1 MATSTTKT
9 DHTTTWGISP
19 EVRSALRA
27 FVLEARAA
35 LEDDFRRQLVGL
47 GVRPERTV
55 DPTEELDEGAD
66 RVRTAAVAVI
76 DRSREAGAAP
86 EDAFETYVQDSA
98 FTFLNRLIGLR
109 CLEERGMLIVGGNS
123 ETAIRQDPRLGASS
137 LYFRVRNEL
146 PLEAGIRQVW
156 RIALDRAFQAV
167 SERVGLLFDPD
178 SEYGQLLPLPAT
190 LSRLVDGLN
199 DPSIPSTVWAD
210 DEVLGWVYQY
220 YNAEEKD
227 AAYDKLKKGGKLE
240 HPEELAAASCLYTE
254 RYMVDFLLQNTLGRI
269 WTDVHPGTS
278 LPESWPYFVD
288 RSRDEARESGALPER
303 VRDLTLLDPACGSG
317 HFLARAF
324 DLFVEMYREE
334 GIESDAEIPQLIL
347 ERNLHGLDI
356 DLRAAQIS
364 ALRLYLKACD
374 LAGPDFRPRRLNL
387 VASDATLPAAP
398 PRELLG
404 RFDHDRD
411 IRDLL
416 VGIWA
421 ELREAPKLGSLL
433 HPERKVEELV
443 AGRREKGH
451 TLELQDDVAWDR
463 FKLDLLEEIRTEF
476 EKEADTDDVGRR
488 LFGQDLAKSIGL
500 VEALTRRYDVVV
512 TNPPYAG
519 SKNLDPP
526 VKTFVERGYKDGKR
540 DLYAAFIIRCLE
552 FAHNGG
558 YVGMITQQS
567 WLFLR
572 SFVKLRE
579 RVLTNAAVTSL
590 AHLGAGSFEEI
601 SGEVV
606 NVALFT
612 LRKDVPGAGH
622 RIDAF
627 RLVGPR
633 SPGEKNRLLRQAIAG
648 YASGILSTP
657 RQADLQAIPETPFVY
672 WLRPRFFEL
681 LRSRKRLSD
690 IAEVRQGL
698 ATADNERFLRW
709 FWEVDRF
716 GIVEDGWPRR
726 GRWFWYAKGGRYQKW
741 AGLEWLVVDWE
752 RDGERIRA
760 TGSRPRVQNTDY
772 YFKGGL
778 TYTLMARG
786 SMGMRLLDE
795 SAFDVASISVFP
807 RGRTLREAVAPL
819 ASTRLSSFLLR
830 VTTQDLKFHA
840 GYVGN
845 LPLPAASTQELEE
858 IGRAC
863 TKLKRVLV
871 ISEAIER
878 TFDPVDLLRPGNG
891 SSLCDA
897 VTARLSRSESV
908 AALLH
913 SLEGW
918 NEHLVFDAYDL
929 DEGDVRA
936 VLDETGTPAGWYP
949 LIAGYDKLPDPP
961 SGVTIPDG
969 FGNYYDGLK
978 RLELSDP
985 EVSSLKDRLR
995 RLYEAGPGA
1004 EVEDEEE
1011 YSGEGPSEDEGALG
1025 AHIPIPTETFLEE
1038 LSQKLQLHP
1047 VSVYNLLEELRA
1059 EGVQSPPEVRRL
1071 MEDWVSV
1078 ALLLMLGYRW
1088 PEQDRYEAEYGPALD
1103 PDLIE
1108 TDGIIPLKPFDD
1120 RLTATQRVRT
1130 LLERR
1135 FGQAG
1140 AAQSLD
1146 EFSTWVGRDLG
1157 EWVERRFFPRH
1168 IQQLKQRPIAWQLTS
1183 PEGTFQALL
1192 LYHRLSRETLRRLRD
1207 VYAGA
1212 LINRIRAEL
1221 QRAEGRNDS
1230 AAAQE
1235 LRFQIEDVEEF
1246 RARLT
1251 AIEQGRDL
1259 HHRIRCRWK
1268 GEEEEGRPGLYAPD
1282 LDDGVKVNIR
1292 PFQETGLLAREVI
1305 KKW

>member
-1 MATSTTKT
+1 MSTTKT

-27 FVLEARAA
+27 FVLEARAG
-35 LEDDFRRQLVGL
+35 LEDDFRRQLIGL
-47 GVRPERTV
+47 GVRPERIV
-55 DPTEELDEGAD
+55 DPSEELDDEAD
-66 RVRTAAVAVI
+66 RVRRAAVAVI
-76 DRSREAGAAP
+76 DRSREVGVSP
-86 EDAFETYVQDSA
+86 EDAFETYIQDSA

-167 SERVGLLFDPD
+167 SERIGLLFDPD
-178 SEYGQLLPLPAT
+178 SEYGQLVPLPAT
-190 LSRLVDGLN
+190 LSRLVEWLN

-220 YNAEEKD
+220 YTAEEKD
-227 AAYDKLKKGGKLE
+227 EAYDKLKKGGKLE

-254 RYMVDFLLQNTLGRI
+254 RYMVDFLLQNTLGSI
-269 WTDVHPGTS
+269 WTEVHPGTS
-278 LPESWPYFVD
+278 LPESWPYFVE
-288 RSRDEARESGALPER
+288 RSRDEARESGALAER
-303 VRDLTLLDPACGSG
+303 VRHLTLLDPACGSG

-324 DLFVEMYREE
+324 DMLVAMYREE
-334 GIESDAEIPQLIL
+334 GIESEEEIPQLIL

-356 DLRAAQIS
+356 DLRAVQIS

-374 LAGPDFRPRRLNL
+374 LVGPDFRPRRLNL
-387 VASDATLPAAP
+387 VASDVTLPAAP
-398 PRELLG
+398 PRELLD

-416 VGIWA
+416 VGIWS

-443 AGRREKGH
+443 AGRRERGH
-451 TLELQDDVAWDR
+451 TLELQDDAAWNG

-476 EKEADTDDVGRR
+476 EKEADADDVGQR

-526 VKTFVERGYKDGKR
+526 VKTFVEREYKDGKR

-558 YVGMITQQS
+558 YVGMVTQQS

-612 LRKDVPGAGH
+612 LRKSVPEAGH
-622 RIDAF
+622 RLVAF

-633 SPGEKNRLLRQAIAG
+633 SPGEKNRLLRQAVAG
-648 YASGILSTP
+648 GAPGIVSRP
-657 RQADLQAIPETPFVY
+657 SQSQLQGIPESPFVY

-681 LRSRKRLSD
+681 LGGMKQLSD
-690 IAEVRQGL
+690 VADVRQGL
-698 ATADNERFLRW
+698 ATADNERFLRL
-709 FWEVDRF
+709 FWEVPRF
-716 GIVEDGWPRR
+716 GIVENEQPRA
-726 GRWFWYAKGGRYQKW
+726 GRWFRFAKGGRYQKW
-741 AGLEWLVVDWE
+741 AGLENFVIDWAQNGADLKAFS
-752 RDGERIRA
+752 RSVIR
-760 TGSRPRVQNTDY
+760 NEDY
-772 YFKGGL
+772 YFRQAL
-778 TYTLMARG
+778 TYTFIGGGNLGIRN
-786 SMGMRLLDE
+786 LE
-795 SAFDVASISVFP
+795 SSIFDVASMCIFP
-807 RGRTLREAVAPL
+807 NGSAFFELAAILNGRICTYLV
-819 ASTRLSSFLLR
+819 R
-830 VTTQDLKFHA
+830 VTTQSYEFHG
-840 GYVGN
+840 GYVAN
-845 LPLPAASTQELEE
+845 LPLPVGNVPSLKAIA
-858 IGRAC
+858 RAC
-863 TKLKRVLV
+863 IRLKRRVV
-871 ISEAIER
+871 AS
-878 TFDPVDLLRPGNG
+878 DLTEWSFGNSWPQTESSNE
-891 SSLCDA
+891 SSLIPSVLMQLTHGDA
-897 VTARLSRSESV
+897 VSV
-908 AALLH
+908 LLH

-918 NEHLVFDAYDL
+918 NERLVFDAYDL

-936 VLDETGTPAGWYP
+936 VLDETGTPASWYP
-949 LIAGYDKLPDPP
+949 LVVGYDKVPDSP

-969 FGNYYDGLK
+969 FGDYYKGLQ
-978 RLELSDP
+978 RLELSDR
-985 EVSSLKDRLR
+985 EVSSVKNQLR
-995 RLYEAGPGA
+995 RFYEAGPGA
-1004 EVEDEEE
+1004 VIEDEDEDSDE
-1011 YSGEGPSEDEGALG
+1011 DPSEDEGALG

-1059 EGVQSPPEVRRL
+1059 EEGVKSPPEVRRL
-1071 MEDWVSV
+1071 IEDWVSIAV
-1078 ALLLMLGYRW
+1078 LLMLGYRW
-1088 PEQDRYEAEYGPALD
+1088 PEQDRYEAEHGPALD
-1103 PDLIE
+1103 TDLIE
-1108 TDGIIPLKPFDD
+1108 TDGIIPLRPFDD
-1120 RLTATQRVRT
+1120 RPTAYQRLRT
-1130 LLERR
+1130 LWERR

-1168 IQQLKQRPIAWQLTS
+1168 IQQFKQRPIAWHLTS

-1192 LYHRLSRETLRRLRD
+1192 LYHRLSRETLRRLHD
-1207 VYAGA
+1207 VHAGA
-1212 LINRIRAEL
+1212 LINRLRAEL

-1251 AIEQGRDL
+1251 AIEQGREL
-1259 HHRIRCRWK
+1259 RHRIRCRWK
-1268 GEEEEGRPGLYAPD
+1268 GEEEEGRPGPYAPD

-1292 PFQETGLLAREVI
+1292 PFQDTGLLAREVI

>member
-1 MATSTTKT
+1 MATGTTKT

-55 DPTEELDEGAD
+55 DPTEGLDEGAD
-66 RVRTAAVAVI
+66 RVRRAAVAAIV
-76 DRSREAGAAP
+76 RSREAGAAP
-86 EDAFETYVQDSA
+86 EDAFETYIQDSA
-98 FTFLNRLIGLR
+98 FTFLNRLVGLR

-146 PLEAGIRQVW
+146 QLEAGIRQVW
-156 RIALDRAFQAV
+156 RIALDRAFRAV
-167 SERVGLLFDPD
+167 SERIGLLFDPD
-178 SEYGQLLPLPAT
+178 SEYGQLVPLPAT
-190 LSRLVDGLN
+190 LSRLVEGLN

-240 HPEELAAASCLYTE
+240 HPGELAAASCLYTE
-254 RYMVDFLLQNTLGRI
+254 RYMVDFLLQNTLGSI

-278 LPESWPYFVD
+278 LAESWPYFVD

-334 GIESDAEIPQLIL
+334 GIESEAEVPQLIL

-356 DLRAAQIS
+356 DLRAVQIS

-387 VASDATLPAAP
+387 VASDVTLPAAP
-398 PRELLG
+398 PRELLD

-416 VGIWA
+416 VGIWS

-451 TLELQDDVAWDR
+451 TLELQDDAAWDG
-463 FKLDLLEEIRTEF
+463 FKLNLLEEIRTEF

-526 VKTFVERGYKDGKR
+526 VKTFVEREYKDGKR
-540 DLYAAFIIRCLE
+540 DLYATFIIRCLE

-558 YVGMITQQS
+558 YVGMVTQQS

-612 LRKDVPGAGH
+612 LRKGVPEAGH

-633 SPGEKNRLLRQAIAG
+633 SPGEKNELLRQAIAG
-648 YASGILSTP
+648 RAPGIVSRP
-657 RQADLQAIPETPFVY
+657 SQSQLQGIPETPYVY

-681 LRSRKRLSD
+681 LGATKQLSD
-690 IAEVRQGL
+690 VADVRQGL
-698 ATADNERFLRW
+698 ATADNERFLRL
-709 FWEVDRF
+709 FWEVPRF
-716 GIVEDGWPRR
+716 GTVENEQPRA
-726 GRWFWYAKGGRYQKW
+726 GRWFRFAKGGRYQKW
-741 AGLEWLVVDWE
+741 AGLENFVIDWAQGGRE
-752 RDGERIRA
+752 LKSFSRSVIR
-760 TGSRPRVQNTDY
+760 NEDY
-772 YFKGGL
+772 YFRQAL
-778 TYTLMARG
+778 TYTFIGGGNLGIRH
-786 SMGMRLLDE
+786 LE
-795 SAFDVASISVFP
+795 SSIFDVASMCIFPNGRAFFDLAAILNGRIS
-807 RGRTLREAVAPL
+807 TYL
-819 ASTRLSSFLLR
+819 TR
-830 VTTQDLKFHA
+830 VTTQSYEFHG
-840 GYVGN
+840 GYVAN
-845 LPLPAASTQELEE
+845 LPLPVVNIPFLEA
-858 IGRAC
+858 IARAC
-863 TKLKRVLV
+863 IWLKRAVV
-871 ISEAIER
+871 SGDPTEWSFGNSWPR
-878 TFDPVDLLRPGNG
+878 TDSNNE
-891 SSLCDA
+891 SLIPSILMQLKRGDA
-897 VTARLSRSESV
+897 VSV
-908 AALLH
+908 LLH

-918 NEHLVFDAYDL
+918 NEHLVFDGYDL

-949 LIAGYDKLPDPP
+949 PVAGYDKLPDPP

-969 FGNYYDGLK
+969 FGDYYDGLK
-978 RLELSDP
+978 RLELSDR
-985 EVSSLKDRLR
+985 EVSSVKNRLR

-1004 EVEDEEE
+1004 VIEDED
-1011 YSGEGPSEDEGALG
+1011 SDGDPSEDEGALG

-1038 LSQKLQLHP
+1038 LSQKLNLHP

-1071 MEDWVSV
+1071 MEDRVSV

-1088 PEQDRYEAEYGPALD
+1088 PEQDRYEAEYGPSLD
-1103 PDLIE
+1103 PDLID

-1120 RLTATQRVRT
+1120 RPTAYQRLRT
-1130 LLERR
+1130 LWERS

-1168 IQQLKQRPIAWQLTS
+1168 IQQFKQRPIAWHLTS

-1192 LYHRLSRETLRRLRD
+1192 LYHRLSRETLRALRD
-1207 VYAGA
+1207 VHAGA
-1212 LINRIRAEL
+1212 LINRLRAEL

-1251 AIEQGRDL
+1251 AIEQGQDL

-1268 GEEEEGRPGLYAPD
+1268 GEEEEGRPGPYAPD

>member
-1 MATSTTKT
+1 MATRTTET
-9 DHTTTWGISP
+9 EHTTTWGISP

-35 LEDDFRRQLVGL
+35 LEDDFRRQLAGL
-47 GVRPERTV
+47 GVWPERSV
-55 DPTEELDEGAD
+55 DPTEELDDEAD
-66 RVRTAAVAVI
+66 RARRAVMAVI
-76 DRSREAGAAP
+76 DRSREAGVAP
-86 EDAFETYVQDSA
+86 DDAFETYVQDSA

-109 CLEERGMLIVGGNS
+109 CLEERGMLIVEGQP

-137 LYFRVRNEL
+137 LYFRIRNEL

-156 RIALDRAFQAV
+156 RIALDRAFRAV
-167 SERVGLLFDPD
+167 SERIGLLFDPA
-178 SEYGQLLPLPAT
+178 SEYGQLVPLPAT
-190 LSRLVDGLN
+190 LSRLVEGLN
-199 DPSIPSTVWAD
+199 DPSVRSAVWAD

-254 RYMVDFLLQNTLGRI
+254 RYMVDFLLQNTLGSI
-269 WTDVHPGTS
+269 WTEVHPGTS

-288 RSRDEARESGALPER
+288 RSRDEAREGRASPER

-334 GIESDAEIPQLIL
+334 AIESEAEIPQLIL

-356 DLRAAQIS
+356 DLRAVQIS

-387 VASDATLPAAP
+387 VASDVSLPAAP
-398 PRELLG
+398 PQELLH

-421 ELREAPKLGSLL
+421 ELRDAPKLGSLL

-451 TLELQDDVAWDR
+451 TLELQDDAAWDR

-476 EKEADTDDVGRR
+476 EKEADADDVGQR

-512 TNPPYAG
+512 ANPPYTG
-519 SKNLDPP
+519 SKNLDLP
-526 VKTFVERGYKDGKR
+526 VKTFVEREYKDGKR

-552 FAHNGG
+552 FAHQAGH
-558 YVGMITQQS
+558 VGMVTQQS

-579 RVLTNAAVTSL
+579 RVLTNAAVTTL

-606 NVALFT
+606 NVAMFT
-612 LRKDVPGAGH
+612 LQKDTPSARH

-627 RLVGPR
+627 RLVGPK
-633 SPGEKNRLLRQAIAG
+633 SPGEKNYLLRQAIKGSAPG
-648 YASGILSTP
+648 IVSRPTQLEIQHIPNMPLVYWASAVFLNLLASGPQLGST
-657 RQADLQAIPETPFVY
+657 ASVHDGMTT
-672 WLRPRFFEL
+672 
-681 LRSRKRLSD
+681 
-690 IAEVRQGL
+690 G
-698 ATADNERFLRW
+698 DNDRFLRF
-709 FWEVDRF
+709 FWEAKD
-716 GIVEDGWPRR
+716 W
-726 GRWFWYAKGGRYQKW
+726 GRWRRYAKAGTYRKWHGLHRY
-741 AGLEWLVVDWE
+741 VVDWGE
-752 RDGERIRA
+752 DGEGIKNH
-760 TGSRPRVQNTDY
+760 PRSYVRNEKRYWTE
-772 YFKGGL
+772 GL
-778 TYTLMARG
+778 TYNLMSRGAMSVRTL
-786 SMGMRLLDE
+786 SD
-795 SAFDVASISVFP
+795 SAFDPSSISIFP
-807 RGRTLREAVAPL
+807 QPAIDSYELLAHLNTHTVSFMLRLIVQGTKFNGGYVSRLPLRLGDGSNRTLGEGCV
-819 ASTRLSSFLLR
+819 
-830 VTTQDLKFHA
+830 DLKRRMTRRLA
-840 GYVGN
+840 VEW
-845 LPLPAASTQELEE
+845 S
-858 IGRAC
+858 
-863 TKLKRVLV
+863 
-871 ISEAIER
+871 
-878 TFDPVDLLRPGNG
+878 FDPYEVLTGAR
-891 SSLCDA
+891 SSL
-897 VTARLSRSESV
+897 LESV
-908 AALLH
+908 ATYQARDEVLGALLH

-918 NEHLVFDAYDL
+918 NERLVTDIYGL
-929 DEGDVRA
+929 DEQSIRS

-949 LIAGYDKLPDPP
+949 PLAGYDTLPNPP
-961 SGVTIPDG
+961 ASVAIPDG
-969 FGNYYDGLK
+969 FRNYYDSLQ
-978 RLELSDP
+978 RLDPSDR
-985 EVSSLKDRLR
+985 EDSSVKNRLR

-1004 EVEDEEE
+1004 VVEDEED
-1011 YSGEGPSEDEGALG
+1011 SDEGPSEDEGALG

-1047 VSVYNLLEELRA
+1047 VSVYNLAEELRA
-1059 EGVQSPPEVRRL
+1059 EGVQATPEVRRL

-1088 PEQDRYEAEYGPALD
+1088 PEQDRYEAEHGPALN

-1108 TDGIIPLKPFDD
+1108 TDGIVPLEPFDD
-1120 RLTATQRVRT
+1120 RPAAAQRLRT

-1168 IQQLKQRPIAWQLTS
+1168 IQQFKQRPIAWHLTS

-1192 LYHRLSRETLRRLRD
+1192 LYHRLSRETLHRLRD
-1207 VYAGA
+1207 VHAGA
-1212 LINRIRAEL
+1212 LINRLRAEL
-1221 QRAEGRNDS
+1221 QRAEERNVS

-1235 LRFQIEDVEEF
+1235 LRFKIEDVEEF
-1246 RARLT
+1246 RLRLT

-1268 GEEEEGRPGLYAPD
+1268 GEEEEGRPGPYAPD
-1282 LDDGVKVNIR
+1282 IDDGVKVNIR
-1292 PFQETGLLAREVI
+1292 PFQDTGLLASEVI